1 MAFINLSG
9 FCSMILNIFSHPG
22 HIHNLFAIMYFY
34 CLIKAIVLTV
44 IKDYKLDIFLFTVSE
59 FIIFYFGKVS
69 ESLIFIFLNNVVKYF
84 PFVYANVCMVCTCML
99 LYMVCVSVWQMEVN
113 TGVFTH

>member
-1 MAFINLSG
+1 
-9 FCSMILNIFSHPG
+9 
-22 HIHNLFAIMYFY
+22 MYFY
-34 CLIKAIVLTV
+34 SLIKVIVLTV

-69 ESLIFIFLNNVVKYF
+69 ESLIFIFLNNIIKYF

-99 LYMVCVSVWQMEVN
+99 LSMALCKHVADGGQHWGFYSLALY
-113 TGVFTH
+113 TTF